1 MSHHEPA
8 ANPTAN
14 DRGAQPAHSWPR
26 RSRSRRWR
34 SHRSHPGSFRP
45 DRSARPPTPVRS
57 SPSDHTGWQ
66 TPDPSRAGAFA
77 STSSRCAWWSPDGS
91 ASPTEITA
99 AAVTVTSTNVAA
111 DGFVTAYPAGTPV
124 PSTSTLNPRAR
135 SDLANSAIVVV
146 GDDGAIDVRST
157 LRIDTAIDL
166 IVDVTGVFVPDDSS
180 RAGRFVA
187 VAPTRIS
194 DSRTPGAPATG
205 VAPGTS
211 ISLPLPSGV
220 AADAT
225 AIAINVTTVGGLR
238 TGFLSVRPAG
248 PESTTTSFM
257 NPDGSG
263 RARAAS
269 VIVPVSPA
277 GFVITTTAGGHV
289 IVDLVGWFT
298 GPSAS
303 DSSNG
308 LFVPTAPTRLVDS
321 RANAPRL
328 WPDGTREL
336 DVDFDAAAI
345 ATNVTLD
352 RTDASGFVTA
362 YPAGTPL
369 PIASTINAFG
379 VNDTVANFAITPISN
394 RGSAYYSDRGTDLI
408 VDVTGYFTGT
418 PMTATLPVPPNVQP
432 PARALL
438 VGDSTLAGVRWYGT
452 TEALLGFPYVLTAE
466 SCRRLATASCRGREG
481 YTPTN
486 AVTAIRNA
494 SGSFGTV
501 VIMAGYDDWWTVFSS
516 SFDQV
521 VAAARAKGARKIVW
535 LTFREGVGYV
545 NPSGASANDGVREE
559 QRDPAREGR
568 IRPVPRRRPR
578 RLARLHGDDVGLV
591 GQRRHPPHVGRL
603 VCSGRLHL
611 TTSRPPRES
620 GVPDAVGG
628 RRRGRQS
635 LPQPRRP
642 RPRRRHHE
650 SVQLRTCQD
659 RLP

>member
-8 ANPTAN
+8 PIPTAN
-14 DRGAQPAHSWPR
+14 DRRHRTRSHVAHAVTFASIVLASLAPGLLTSQPASAAPGTSAFVAVGPHR
-26 RSRSRRWR
+26 LTDTRSEPCGCVRVDEFTLRVTVAGRFGI
-34 SHRSHPGSFRP
+34 PG
-45 DRSARPPTPVRS
+45 T
-57 SPSDHTGWQ
+57 
-66 TPDPSRAGAFA
+66 
-77 STSSRCAWWSPDGS
+77 
-91 ASPTEITA
+91 ITA
-99 AAVTVTSTNVAA
+99 AAVTITTTNVAA
-111 DGFVTAYPAGTPV
+111 DGFITAYPAGKPV
-124 PSTSTLNPRAR
+124 PTTSVVNPRAGF
-135 SDLANSAIVVV
+135 DLANSAIVTV
-146 GDDGAIDVRST
+146 GDGGAIDLRST
-157 LRIDTAIDL
+157 LRVDTAVDL

-180 RAGRFVA
+180 RAGRFVP

-211 ISLPLPSGV
+211 ISLPLPAGV

-225 AIAINVTTVGGLR
+225 AIAINVTTVGGRR

-248 PESTTTSFM
+248 LESTTTSFM

-263 RARAAS
+263 HARAAA

-298 GPSAS
+298 GPSAN
-303 DSSNG
+303 DSATG
-308 LFVPTAPTRLVDS
+308 LFVATGPTRLVDS
-321 RANAPRL
+321 RSDAPRL
-328 WPDGTREL
+328 WPNGTREL
-336 DVDFDAAAI
+336 AISYPAAAI
-345 ATNVTLD
+345 ATNVTID
-352 RTDASGFVTA
+352 RTDDSGFVTA

-369 PIASTINAFG
+369 PTASTINAFG
-379 VNDTVANFAITPISN
+379 VNDTIANFAITPVSN
-394 RGSAYYSDRGTDLI
+394 RGSAYFSDRGTDLI
-408 VDVTGYFTGT
+408 VDVTGYFTGS

-452 TEALLGFPYVLTAE
+452 TEALLGYPYVLTAE

-494 SGSFGTV
+494 SGTFGTV

-545 NPSGASANDGVREE
+545 NPSGASANEAFVKNNEILHAKVESGQFPDV
-559 QRDPAREGR
+559 
-568 IRPVPRRRPR
+568 V
-578 RLARLHGDDVGLV
+578 LADWKSYTADHAWLAGE
-591 GQRRHPPHVGRL
+591 RRHPSHAGRL
-603 VCSGRLHL
+603 LRRGRLHL
-611 TTSRPPRES
+611 ALACPPREP
-620 GVPDAVGG
+620 GVSHAMGG
-628 RRRGRQS
+628 RRRGRRPVS
-635 LPQPRRP
+635 ESRRP
-642 RPRRRHHE
+642 RPRR
-650 SVQLRTCQD
+650 
-659 RLP
+659 

>member
-1 MSHHEPA
+1 MCSC
-8 ANPTAN
+8 PTTVRA
-14 DRGAQPAHSWPR
+14 
-26 RSRSRRWR
+26 
-34 SHRSHPGSFRP
+34 PGG
-45 DRSARPPTPVRS
+45 S
-57 SPSDHTGWQ
+57 SP
-66 TPDPSRAGAFA
+66 
-77 STSSRCAWWSPDGS
+77 
-91 ASPTEITA
+91 
-99 AAVTVTSTNVAA
+99 
-111 DGFVTAYPAGTPV
+111 
-124 PSTSTLNPRAR
+124 
-135 SDLANSAIVVV
+135 
-146 GDDGAIDVRST
+146 
-157 LRIDTAIDL
+157 
-166 IVDVTGVFVPDDSS
+166 
-180 RAGRFVA
+180 

-211 ISLPLPSGV
+211 ISLPLPAGV

-225 AIAINVTTVGGLR
+225 AIAINVTTVGGRR

-248 PESTTTSFM
+248 PESTMTSFM

-303 DSSNG
+303 DSANG

-345 ATNVTLD
+345 ATNVTID
-352 RTDASGFVTA
+352 RTDDSGFVTA

-369 PIASTINAFG
+369 PTASTINAFG

-545 NPSGASANDGVREE
+545 NPSGASANEAFVKNNEILREKVASGQFPDVVLADWHAYTATTSGWLAGDG
-559 QRDPAREGR
+559 
-568 IRPVPRRRPR
+568 I
-578 RLARLHGDDVGLV
+578 
-591 GQRRHPPHVGRL
+591 
-603 VCSGRLHL
+603 HL
-611 TTSRPPRES
+611 TLAGSYGAADYISRHLAHLENRACPMPWVV
-620 GVPDAVGG
+620 GAAVDVPCPNPDVHGPVADIM
-628 RRRGRQS
+628 S
-635 LPQPRRP
+635 LYR
-642 RPRRRHHE
+642 
-650 SVQLRTCQD
+650 
-659 RLP
+659 

>member
-1 MSHHEPA
+1 VSHHEPA
-8 ANPTAN
+8 ANPIAN
-14 DRGAQPAHSWPR
+14 DRR
-26 RSRSRRWR
+26 RTTRSRV
-34 SHRSHPGSFRP
+34 
-45 DRSARPPTPVRS
+45 AQMVT
-57 SPSDHTGWQ
+57 
-66 TPDPSRAGAFA
+66 FA
-77 STSSRCAWWSPDGS
+77 SLALPSLAPGLVSSGSVGAAAPTSAFVAVGPHRLADTRSEPCGCVRVDEFTMRVVVAGQFGIPD
-91 ASPTEITA
+91 EITA

-124 PSTSTLNPRAR
+124 PSTSTFNPRAR

-157 LRIDTAIDL
+157 QRIDTAIDL

-211 ISLPLPSGV
+211 ISLPLPAGV
-220 AADAT
+220 AADAS

-248 PESTTTSFM
+248 PESTMTSFM

-269 VIVPVSPA
+269 VIVPVSPG

-298 GPSAS
+298 GPSAANS
-303 DSSNG
+303 ASG

-321 RANAPRL
+321 RSNAPRL

-336 DVDFDAAAI
+336 DVDYNAAAI

-369 PIASTINAFG
+369 PTASTINAFG

-452 TEALLGFPYVLTAE
+452 TEALLGYPYVLTAE

-501 VIMAGYDDWWTVFSS
+501 VIMGGYDDWWTVFSS

-521 VAAARAKGARKIVW
+521 VAAARAKGARTILW
-535 LTFREGVGYV
+535 LTYREGVGYV
-545 NPSGASANDGVREE
+545 NPSGSSANVAFVKNNEILREKMASGQFPDVVLADWNGYTATTSGWLASDG
-559 QRDPAREGR
+559 
-568 IRPVPRRRPR
+568 I
-578 RLARLHGDDVGLV
+578 
-591 GQRRHPPHVGRL
+591 
-603 VCSGRLHL
+603 HL
-611 TTSRPPRES
+611 TLAGSYAAADYISRHLAHLENRACPMPWVA
-620 GVPDAVGG
+620 GAAVDVPCPNPDVHGPVADIM
-628 RRRGRQS
+628 S
-635 LPQPRRP
+635 LYR
-642 RPRRRHHE
+642 
-650 SVQLRTCQD
+650 
-659 RLP
+659 

>member
-1 MSHHEPA
+1 MVTIASLALASLAPGLVSSGSVGAAAPTSAFVAVGPHRLADTRSEPCGCVRVDEFTMRVVVA
-8 ANPTAN
+8 
-14 DRGAQPAHSWPR
+14 GQF
-26 RSRSRRWR
+26 
-34 SHRSHPGSFRP
+34 GIP
-45 DRSARPPTPVRS
+45 D
-57 SPSDHTGWQ
+57 
-66 TPDPSRAGAFA
+66 
-77 STSSRCAWWSPDGS
+77 
-91 ASPTEITA
+91 EITA

-146 GDDGAIDVRST
+146 GDGGAIDVRST

-211 ISLPLPSGV
+211 ISLPLPAGV
-220 AADAT
+220 AADAS

-248 PESTTTSFM
+248 PESTMTSFM

-269 VIVPVSPA
+269 VIVPVSPG

-298 GPSAS
+298 GPSAANS
-303 DSSNG
+303 ASG

-321 RANAPRL
+321 RSNPPRL

-336 DVDFDAAAI
+336 DVDYNAAAI

-369 PIASTINAFG
+369 PTASTINAFG

-452 TEALLGFPYVLTAE
+452 TEALLGYPYVLTAE

-501 VIMAGYDDWWTVFSS
+501 VIMGGYDDWWTVFSS

-521 VAAARAKGARKIVW
+521 VAAARAKGARTIVW
-535 LTFREGVGYV
+535 LTYREGVGYV
-545 NPSGASANDGVREE
+545 NPSGSSANVAFVKNNEILREKMASGQFPDVVLADWNGYTATTSGWLASDG
-559 QRDPAREGR
+559 
-568 IRPVPRRRPR
+568 I
-578 RLARLHGDDVGLV
+578 
-591 GQRRHPPHVGRL
+591 
-603 VCSGRLHL
+603 HL
-611 TTSRPPRES
+611 TLAGSYAAADYISRHLAHLENRACPMPWVA
-620 GVPDAVGG
+620 GAAVDVPCPNPDVHGPVADIM
-628 RRRGRQS
+628 S
-635 LPQPRRP
+635 LYR
-642 RPRRRHHE
+642 
-650 SVQLRTCQD
+650 
-659 RLP
+659 

>member
-1 MSHHEPA
+1 MSYHVPVA
-8 ANPTAN
+8 IQTAN
-14 DRGAQPAHSWPR
+14 KRRRTTRSLVAQAV
-26 RSRSRRWR
+26 
-34 SHRSHPGSFRP
+34 
-45 DRSARPPTPVRS
+45 T
-57 SPSDHTGWQ
+57 
-66 TPDPSRAGAFA
+66 FA
-77 STSSRCAWWSPDGS
+77 SLAVASFAPGLVSSGSVSAAADTSSFVAVGPHRLADTRSEPCGCVRVDEFTMRVEVAGRFDIPD
-91 ASPTEITA
+91 EITA
-99 AAVTVTSTNVAA
+99 AAVTVTATNVAA
-111 DGFVTAYPAGTPV
+111 DGFVTASPAGSAV
-124 PSTSTLNPRAR
+124 PTTSTLNPRAR
-135 SDLANSAIVVV
+135 TDLANSAIVVV

-157 LRIDTAIDL
+157 LRIDTAVDL
-166 IVDVTGVFVPDDSS
+166 IVDVTGVFVPDNSA
-180 RAGRFVA
+180 RAGRFVP

-211 ISLPLPSGV
+211 IVLPLPSGV
-220 AADAT
+220 AADAR

-238 TGFLSVRPAG
+238 AGFLSVRPAG
-248 PESTTTSFM
+248 PVSTTTSFM
-257 NPDGSG
+257 NPDGTG
-263 RARAAS
+263 RPRAAS
-269 VIVPVSPA
+269 VIVPVSPD

-298 GPSAS
+298 GASAPDS
-303 DSSNG
+303 DDG
-308 LFVPTAPTRLVDS
+308 LFVPIAPTRLVDS

-328 WPDGTREL
+328 WPNGTREL
-336 DVDFDAAAI
+336 DIDYDAAAI
-345 ATNVTLD
+345 ATNVTID
-352 RTDASGFVTA
+352 RTDDSGFVTA

-369 PIASTINAFG
+369 PTASTINAFG

-418 PMTATLPVPPNVQP
+418 PMTATLPVPPNIQP

-452 TEALLGFPYVLTAE
+452 TEALLGYPYVLTAE

-494 SGSFGTV
+494 SGTFGTV

-545 NPSGASANDGVREE
+545 NPSGASANTAFVKNNEILREKVASGQFPDVVLADWHAYTATTAGWLASDG
-559 QRDPAREGR
+559 
-568 IRPVPRRRPR
+568 I
-578 RLARLHGDDVGLV
+578 
-591 GQRRHPPHVGRL
+591 
-603 VCSGRLHL
+603 HL
-611 TTSRPPRES
+611 TLAGSYGAADYISRYLAHLENRACPMPWVA
-620 GVPDAVGG
+620 GAAVDNPCPNPDAHGPVADIM
-628 RRRGRQS
+628 S
-635 LPQPRRP
+635 LYR
-642 RPRRRHHE
+642 
-650 SVQLRTCQD
+650 
-659 RLP
+659 

>member
-1 MSHHEPA
+1 VSHHEPA

-14 DRGAQPAHSWPR
+14 DRQR
-26 RSRSRRWR
+26 TTRSLV
-34 SHRSHPGSFRP
+34 
-45 DRSARPPTPVRS
+45 ARAVT
-57 SPSDHTGWQ
+57 
-66 TPDPSRAGAFA
+66 FA
-77 STSSRCAWWSPDGS
+77 SVALASLAPGLASSGPVGAAAGTSAFVAIGPHRLADTRSEPCGCVRVDEFTLRVAVADRFGIPD
-91 ASPTEITA
+91 EITA

-111 DGFVTAYPAGTPV
+111 DGFVAAYPTGTPV

-146 GDDGAIDVRST
+146 GDDGSIDVRST

-166 IVDVTGVFVPDDSS
+166 IVDVTGVFVPDNSS
-180 RAGRFVA
+180 RAGRFVP

-211 ISLPLPSGV
+211 ITLPLPAGV
-220 AADAT
+220 SADAT
-225 AIAINVTTVGGLR
+225 AVAINVTTVGGLR

-248 PESTTTSFM
+248 VESTMTSFM
-257 NPDGSG
+257 NPDGTG

-277 GFVITTTAGGHV
+277 GFVVTTTAGGHV

-298 GPSAS
+298 GASAS
-303 DSSNG
+303 DSGNG

-321 RANAPRL
+321 RSNAPRL
-328 WPDGTREL
+328 WPNGTREL
-336 DVDFDAAAI
+336 DVDFNAAAI
-345 ATNVTLD
+345 ATNVTID
-352 RTDASGFVTA
+352 RTDASGYVTA

-369 PIASTINAFG
+369 PTASTINAFG

-394 RGSAYYSDRGTDLI
+394 RGSAYFSDGGTDLI
-408 VDVTGYFTGT
+408 VDVTGYFTGG

-452 TEALLGFPYVLTAE
+452 TEALLGYPYVLTAE

-521 VAAARAKGARKIVW
+521 VAAARAKGARTILW

-545 NPSGASANDGVREE
+545 NPSGVSANVAFVKNNEILREKVASGQFPDVVLADWHSYTATTSGWLAGDG
-559 QRDPAREGR
+559 
-568 IRPVPRRRPR
+568 I
-578 RLARLHGDDVGLV
+578 
-591 GQRRHPPHVGRL
+591 
-603 VCSGRLHL
+603 HL
-611 TTSRPPRES
+611 TLAGSYGAADYISRYLAHLENRACPMPWVE
-620 GVPDAVGG
+620 GAAVDNPCPQPDAHGPVGDIL
-628 RRRGRQS
+628 S
-635 LPQPRRP
+635 LYR
-642 RPRRRHHE
+642 
-650 SVQLRTCQD
+650 
-659 RLP
+659 

>member
-1 MSHHEPA
+1 MSYHVPA
-8 ANPTAN
+8 ANQTAN
-14 DRGAQPAHSWPR
+14 DRR
-26 RSRSRRWR
+26 RTTRSIV
-34 SHRSHPGSFRP
+34 
-45 DRSARPPTPVRS
+45 ARMV
-57 SPSDHTGWQ
+57 
-66 TPDPSRAGAFA
+66 AFA
-77 STSSRCAWWSPDGS
+77 SVALASLAPGLVSSGSVSAAAGTSAFVAVGPHRLADTRSEPCGCARLDEFTMRVEVAGRFGIPD
-91 ASPTEITA
+91 EITA
-99 AAVTVTSTNVAA
+99 AAVTVTATNVAA

-166 IVDVTGVFVPDDSS
+166 IVDVTGVFVPDDRA

-194 DSRTPGAPATG
+194 DSRTPGSPATG

-238 TGFLSVRPAG
+238 TGFFSARPAG
-248 PESTTTSFM
+248 PETATTSFM
-257 NPDGSG
+257 NPDGTG
-263 RARAAS
+263 RPRAAS

-277 GFVITTTAGGHV
+277 GFVITTTTGGHV
-289 IVDLVGWFT
+289 IVDVVGWFT

-303 DSSNG
+303 DSANG

-328 WPDGTREL
+328 WPNGTREL
-336 DVDFDAAAI
+336 DVDFNAAAI
-345 ATNVTLD
+345 ASNVTID

-362 YPAGTPL
+362 YPAGTAL
-369 PIASTINAFG
+369 PTASTINAFG

-394 RGSAYYSDRGTDLI
+394 RGSAYFSDGGTDLI

-452 TEALLGFPYVLTAE
+452 TEALLGYPYVLTAE

-494 SGSFGTV
+494 SGTFGTV

-521 VAAARAKGARKIVW
+521 VAAARARA
-535 LTFREGVGYV
+535 
-545 NPSGASANDGVREE
+545 
-559 QRDPAREGR
+559 PARS
-568 IRPVPRRRPR
+568 
-578 RLARLHGDDVGLV
+578 
-591 GQRRHPPHVGRL
+591 
-603 VCSGRLHL
+603 SG
-611 TTSRPPRES
+611 
-620 GVPDAVGG
+620 
-628 RRRGRQS
+628 
-635 LPQPRRP
+635 
-642 RPRRRHHE
+642 
-650 SVQLRTCQD
+650 
-659 RLP
+659 

>member
-1 MSHHEPA
+1 
-8 ANPTAN
+8 
-14 DRGAQPAHSWPR
+14 
-26 RSRSRRWR
+26 
-34 SHRSHPGSFRP
+34 
-45 DRSARPPTPVRS
+45 V
-57 SPSDHTGWQ
+57 
-66 TPDPSRAGAFA
+66 AGVVTFA
-77 STSSRCAWWSPDGS
+77 SLTLASLAPGLASGGRVGAAAGTSAFVAVGPHRLADTRSEPCGCVRVDEFTLRVAVAGRFGIPAD
-91 ASPTEITA
+91 ITA

-111 DGFVTAYPAGTPV
+111 DGFVTAYPAATPV

-166 IVDVTGVFVPDDSS
+166 IVDVTGVFVPDNSS
-180 RAGRFVA
+180 RAGRFVP

-211 ISLPLPSGV
+211 ITLPLPAGV

-225 AIAINVTTVGGLR
+225 AVAINVTTVGGLR
-238 TGFLSVRPAG
+238 TGFFSVRPAG
-248 PESTTTSFM
+248 VESTMTSFM
-257 NPDGSG
+257 NPDGTG
-263 RARAAS
+263 RPRAAS

-277 GFVITTTAGGHV
+277 GFVVTTTAGGHV

-303 DSSNG
+303 DSGNG

-321 RANAPRL
+321 RSNAPRL
-328 WPDGTREL
+328 WPNGTREL
-336 DVDFDAAAI
+336 DVDFNAAAI

-369 PIASTINAFG
+369 PTASTINAFG

-394 RGSAYYSDRGTDLI
+394 RGSAYFSDRGTDLI
-408 VDVTGYFTGT
+408 VDVTGYFTGA

-452 TEALLGFPYVLTAE
+452 TEALLGYPYVLTAE

-521 VAAARAKGARKIVW
+521 VAAARAKGARTIVW

-545 NPSGASANDGVREE
+545 NPSGVSANEAFVKNNQILREKVASGQFPDVVLADWHAYTATTSGWLAGDG
-559 QRDPAREGR
+559 
-568 IRPVPRRRPR
+568 I
-578 RLARLHGDDVGLV
+578 
-591 GQRRHPPHVGRL
+591 
-603 VCSGRLHL
+603 HL
-611 TTSRPPRES
+611 TVAGSFGAADYISRYLAHLENRACPMPWVE
-620 GVPDAVGG
+620 GTAVDNPCPNPDAHGPVSDIL
-628 RRRGRQS
+628 S
-635 LPQPRRP
+635 LYN
-642 RPRRRHHE
+642 
-650 SVQLRTCQD
+650 
-659 RLP
+659 